1 MKSITILKIVNVAVL
16 AGCFTIA
23 PTIAPRIA
31 SAQSFN
37 IDIGQPGSVNA
48 PGDSYA
54 AAGVAGH
61 WLSLPATQNLT
72 VNNLADITGAV
83 TGVAMNQI
91 GGTQTLL
98 TNDPALS

>member
-1 MKSITILKIVNVAVL
+1 MRQEAAMKSIIVVSVL
-16 AGCFTIA
+16 TGWFTIA
-23 PTIAPRIA
+23 LGIAPGTA
-31 SAQSFN
+31 FAQSFN
-37 IDIGQPGSVNA
+37 IDIGQAGAANA
-48 PGDSYA
+48 PAASYA

-98 TNDPALS
+98 TNDP